1 MRTSKRQPINIYAPA
16 AFHIVNRKLQEALI
30 SELCTYVHR
39 YQSITQSF
47 LAGVEGLMACVWV
60 SSCWMFSWFSWRL
73 GRTVPLLSC
82 WSGWVMAWGATGS
95 FVRGNAL
102 LTLHHSICRTSIFC
116 PKGAGKNLIPRVVGL
131 FVSRNKDTSPG
142 VPGIPRCARCSFCIY
157 GDIQTVFSMPWWFAS
172 RSDLASIALKKYF
185 AVYRDSVTCLNCAL
199 ACNAF
204 FRRFLTLTARQGQ
217 LYNPTHLLIEHDV
230 VDAANGTSWSCESPT
245 LSCLEAPPFFGPT
258 HPNWIESLPAGQ
270 VLQLTMYLSTAAS
283 GDASLSSLVA
293 SRCRLSLPLLRFPLS
308 SLPSFAQDPLPLSP
322 LLAPRSSLS
331 RSYCTVTAPAPPL
344 QEIIVPSFNERPSSL
359 MLAFLGCRSQACM
372 PLW

>member
-1 MRTSKRQPINIYAPA
+1 MYVCTPLSINYPE
-16 AFHIVNRKLQEALI
+16 FFSGCWRPYGLRVSLFL
-30 SELCTYVHR
+30 LDVLLV
-39 YQSITQSF
+39 F
-47 LAGVEGLMACVWV
+47 LAAWSDSASFAVLEWMSDGLRCDRILCEGQCLVDTAPLHLP
-60 SSCWMFSWFSWRL
+60 RL
-73 GRTVPLLSC
+73 NLL
-82 WSGWVMAWGATGS
+82 
-95 FVRGNAL
+95 
-102 LTLHHSICRTSIFC
+102 
-116 PKGAGKNLIPRVVGL
+116 PKRRWKKTLIPRVVGL